1 MRRFD
6 PRLNAVTL
14 FDVRSGPARRVVSV
28 PTALR
33 LWYGPEMLATSRRSA
48 SRKWAVAQTRN
59 ARRPAARTRGMRG
72 WLDNLFR
79 TGAAASRAR

>member
-33 LWYGPEMLATSRRSA
+33 LWYGPELMATSRRTA
-48 SRKWAVAQTRN
+48 SRRWLAAQTRN
-59 ARRPAARTRGMRG
+59 ARRSARRVNAVRG

-79 TGAAASRAR
+79 SAPASRAR

>member
-14 FDVRSGPARRVVSV
+14 FDVRLGPERRVVSV
-28 PTALR
+28 STALR
-33 LWYGPEMLATSRRSA
+33 LWYGPAELASSRRKA
-48 SRKWAVAQTRN
+48 SRRWLAAQTRN
-59 ARRPAARTRGMRG
+59 ARRPVKRASGMRG

-79 TGAAASRAR
+79 TGTPASRAR

>member
-14 FDVRSGPARRVVSV
+14 FDVRSGPERRVVSV
-28 PTALR
+28 STALR
-33 LWYGPEMLATSRRSA
+33 LWYGPAELASSRRTA
-48 SRKWAVAQTRN
+48 SRRWLAAQTRN
-59 ARRPAARTRGMRG
+59 ARRPVKRASGMRG

-79 TGAAASRAR
+79 PTPASRAR